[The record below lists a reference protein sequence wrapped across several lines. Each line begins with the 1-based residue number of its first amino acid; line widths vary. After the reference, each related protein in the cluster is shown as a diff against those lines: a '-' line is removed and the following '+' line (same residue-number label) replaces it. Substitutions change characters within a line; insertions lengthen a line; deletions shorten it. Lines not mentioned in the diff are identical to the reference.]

1 MLLFVRMDFTSITA
15 ITSCTIHRSLLLPPT
30 GHYHSGVPQ
39 LRLMQSSHCH
49 LTRNLYSSCKH
60 RSVVQHYLPLNVRFV
75 RDTCLRYHDSLLLS
89 CASTLPIQSLRQW
102 DILIAVVR
110 VWTLLRRRLYSMS
123 HLPLST
129 AHKPMTMILKIYQ
142 TNQAQY
148 STTTLPSTPS
158 YFTPPTSML
167 QAVIRSPP
175 LELDIYII

>member
-60 RSVVQHYLPLNVRFV
+60 RSEVQYYLLLNVRFV
-75 RDTCLRYHDSLLLS
+75 RDTCPRYHDSLLPS
-89 CASTLPIQSLRQW
+89 CASTLPIQSPQQW

-110 VWTLLRRRLYSMS
+110 VWTLLRRLYSLY
-123 HLPLST
+123 HLSLSKV
-129 AHKPMTMILKIYQ
+129 HKPMKMTLKIYQ
-142 TNQAQY
+142 TNPVQY
-148 STTTLPSTPS
+148 LTTTLPSTQN
-158 YFTPPTSML
+158 YFTPPTLTL
-167 QAVIRSPP
+167 QAVIPSPP
-175 LELDIYII
+175 LGLDIYTI